1 MFRPRMVQ
9 LALTLTLTGA
19 LAGGCRTETGG
30 EPAATVRP
38 AAIEGISA
46 NTLMLPD
53 SPTSVK
59 FAVIG
64 DSGRGTRPQREVA
77 DQMVRYRSQ
86 FEFPFTIMLGDNL
99 YEGAAKPEDYRTKFE
114 EPYKALLDK
123 GVEFYAVLGN
133 HDDPL
138 QVNYTR
144 FNMKG
149 RRYYSFSPPGGV
161 LAGIATSV
169 EFFAIDS
176 TYLDRKQMAWLE
188 EKLAGSTADWK
199 ICFFH
204 HPMYTS
210 GRYRLASLAQRA
222 TLESMFVRHKVDVV
236 FSGHEHIYQRSTL
249 QNGIQYFVSGGA
261 GSLRSGDG
269 VRTSYIASTFSGD
282 YHFML
287 VEIERDELHFQA
299 ISRTGQT
306 IDAGTLSRTG
316 RPPAAPAR
324 ITALGTADRR

>member
-1 MFRPRMVQ
+1 MFRRRTVQ

-19 LAGGCRTETGG
+19 LAAGCRTETTG
-30 EPAATVRP
+30 ELAATVQP
-38 AAIEGISA
+38 AVLDGIGA
-46 NTLMLPD
+46 HTLMLPD

-77 DQMVRYRSQ
+77 DQMVRYRDQ

-99 YEGAAKPEDYRTKFE
+99 YEGAATPDDYRMKFE

-138 QVNYTR
+138 QVNYER

-149 RRYYSFSPPGGV
+149 RRYYSFSPPGSILTGV
-161 LAGIATSV
+161 ATSV

-176 TYLDRKQMAWLE
+176 TYLDREQMAWLE
-188 EKLAGSTADWK
+188 EKLAASTADWK
-199 ICFFH
+199 VCFLH

-222 TLESMFVRHKVDVV
+222 TLESMFVRHQVNVV

-249 QNGIQYFVSGGA
+249 QSGIQYFVSGGA

-269 VRTSYIASTFSGD
+269 VMTSYIARTFSGD

-287 VEIERDELHFQA
+287 VEIEGDDLHFQA
-299 ISRTGQT
+299 ISRTGRT

>member
-1 MFRPRMVQ
+1 V
-9 LALTLTLTGA
+9 LAAACAPPAELDRRQAQEQREVREISAEPVAPGA
-19 LAGGCRTETGG
+19 L
-30 EPAATVRP
+30 
-38 AAIEGISA
+38 
-46 NTLMLPD
+46 LLPNKL
-53 SPTSVK
+53 TSVK

-99 YEGAAKPEDYRTKFE
+99 YEGAATPDDYRRKFE
-114 EPYKALLDK
+114 EPYRMLLED

-138 QVNYTR
+138 QVNYER

-149 RRYYSFSPPGGV
+149 RRYYSFSPPGNV

-176 TYLDRKQMAWLE
+176 TYLDREQMAWLE

-199 ICFFH
+199 ICFLH

-222 TLESMFVRHKVDVV
+222 TLESMFVRHKVNVV

-249 QNGIQYFVSGGA
+249 QSGIQYFVSGGA

-269 VRTSYIASTFSGD
+269 VLASYIARTFSDD

-287 VEIERDELHFQA
+287 IEIESDELHFQA
-299 ISRTGQT
+299 ISRTGRT